1 MNEKKWRHVCLQG
14 LALCCL
20 IQAQHV
26 KAQGALEFDER
37 FLELGGGHAGADLS
51 VFAKR
56 NQLLPGR
63 YLVDID
69 INQQRVDPQEIR
81 FDAAGPE
88 EDAQPCLTAAMFAG
102 WGVNVAA
109 FPPLASA
116 APQQCVDIGQ
126 IISQAQVS
134 FDSYQHLLNISI
146 PQAAMKRRARG
157 AVDPA
162 RWDQGVNAAVL
173 DYQLSAAQYSGS
185 DYANVASRNSLYAG
199 LRGGVNFGAWRLS
212 HSSTFNRGTDGVGKF
227 QIINSFL
234 QRDIASW
241 NSRLTLGD
249 ATTPSNIFDGFQFR
263 GVQLNTDEAMLP
275 DSQQGYA
282 PTIHGVAQT
291 SAQVTVKQNGFVIY
305 STFVPPG
312 PFVIN
317 DLYPTSSSGDLEV
330 TVTEADG
337 RKSSFLQ
344 PYSAL
349 PLLLRAGAWRYN
361 LSSGQYRNGFSPS
374 HPSFVMGTAARGFG
388 GEFSL
393 YGGSI
398 AANIYQSALL
408 GVGKNIG
415 SFGALSLDLTHARS
429 KLSDSGNGSGSADV
443 SGNSLR
449 FLYAKSLAAYG
460 TDFRVLGYRYS
471 SAGYRSFPDA
481 VALHDGS
488 LAAQFGAK
496 HERLEGTIT
505 QSLKNA
511 GSVYATVGM
520 QTYWGSNAKSNL
532 YQLGYSGSM
541 GRISYGVY
549 GSYNKGNGLPSNW
562 QVAFNLSLPFSLFG
576 EKTSSSGNLSYFV
589 SRNDENHLNQQATY
603 SDSLGADRQFNYSL
617 SAAHS
622 SESSLSE
629 SASASYLA
637 PFGRFDASAAHGS
650 GYAQTTLTAAGGVV
664 GHGGGVLFSQP
675 LGETVSI
682 VEIPD
687 VKGVHFEMH
696 PGVST
701 NRAGDAVIPYLN
713 PYRVNRIVINTQELP
728 KDVEIKSTVEEVV
741 PTRAAVV
748 LAHFEPV
755 VGHQAAFTLKG
766 LDGKPPP
773 MGAIVENEE
782 GQELGMVG
790 QDGAAFVSGLP
801 ALKGV
806 FRVRWNQG
814 GEQQCRVHYTLPET
828 VTDDAY
834 PEVDAVCVAV
844 GG

>member
-1 MNEKKWRHVCLQG
+1 VSEKKWRHACLQG
-14 LALCCL
+14 LALCWA
-20 IQAQHV
+20 IQAHHV
-26 KAQGALEFDER
+26 HAQQELEFDER
-37 FLELGGGHAGADLS
+37 FLELGGGHPGADLS

-56 NQLLPGR
+56 NQLQPGR

-69 INQQRVDPQEIR
+69 INQQRVDSQEIR
-81 FDAAGPE
+81 FDAPDPE
-88 EDAQPCLTAAMFAG
+88 QDAQPCLTAPMFAG

-109 FPPLASA
+109 FPALANA
-116 APQQCVDIGQ
+116 APQQCVDIGK
-126 IISQAQVS
+126 IISAAQVS
-134 FDSYQHLLNISI
+134 FDSYQHQLNISI

-185 DYANVASRNSLYAG
+185 DYASVASRNSLYAG

-212 HSSTFNRGTDGVGKF
+212 HSSTYNRGTDGVGKY

-234 QRDIASW
+234 QRDIAAW

-291 SAQVTVKQNGFVIY
+291 SAQVTVRQNGFVIY

-330 TVTEADG
+330 TVIEADG
-337 RKSSFLQ
+337 RKSSFVQ

-349 PLLLRAGAWRYN
+349 PLLLRAGSWRYN
-361 LSSGQYRNGFSPS
+361 LSSGQYRNGFSSS
-374 HPSFVMGTAARGFG
+374 HPSFVMGTAARGFS

-398 AANIYQSALL
+398 AANIYQAALL

-415 SFGALSLDLTHARS
+415 SFGALSLDVTHARS
-429 KLSDSGNGSGSADV
+429 KLSDNNSADV

-481 VALHDGS
+481 VALNDGS
-488 LAAQFGAK
+488 LAVQSGAK

-505 QSLKNA
+505 QRLKNA
-511 GSVYATVGM
+511 GSLYATVGM
-520 QTYWGSNAKSNL
+520 QSYWGTNAKSNL
-532 YQLGYSGSM
+532 LQLGYSAST

-549 GSYNKGNGLPSNW
+549 GSYNKGNGAPSNW
-562 QVAFNLSLPFSLFG
+562 QVAFNLSLPLSLFG
-576 EKTSSSGNLSYFV
+576 EKDSSSGNLSYFV

-603 SDSLGADRQFNYSL
+603 SDSLGVDRQFNYSL

-622 SESSLSE
+622 NQSSISE

-637 PFGRFDASAAHGS
+637 PYGRYDVSAAHGS

-664 GHGGGVLFSQP
+664 GHSGGVLFSQP
-675 LGETVSI
+675 LGETVAI

-713 PYRVNRIVINTQELP
+713 PYRVNRIVIDTQELP

-748 LAHFEPV
+748 MASFEPV
-755 VGHQAAFTLKG
+755 VGHQVAFALTMA
-766 LDGKPPP
+766 DGKPLPL
-773 MGAIVENEE
+773 GALVENDE

-790 QDGAAFVSGLP
+790 QDGEAFISGLTT
-801 ALKGV
+801 LQGHFV
-806 FRVRWNQG
+806 VRWHAAA
-814 GEQQCRVHYTLPET
+814 EQQCRVDYALPEK
-828 VTDDAY
+828 VGEENSDDEGY
-834 PEVDAVCVAV
+834 QSVV
-844 GG
+844 GRCR